1 VGRDTSGM
9 AGCWRAWC
17 ATREGQKALPL
28 AAGTPRATGT
38 RSPSGSL
45 TLTRLDYIII
55 KCFDLSLS
63 WFLEVPRADL
73 SVSPHLLPSTPPA
86 FVSYTVYKVY
96 LGLVLLSVHA
106 STSLEEDHGYVSVD
120 LPKSRKGEWLSVILS
135 PWSLNPLLF
144 LTHSPL

>member
-45 TLTRLDYIII
+45 TLTLIIII

-73 SVSPHLLPSTPPA
+73 SVPPHLLPSIPPA

-120 LPKSRKGEWLSVILS
+120 LPKSRKGE
-135 PWSLNPLLF
+135 
-144 LTHSPL
+144 

>member
-1 VGRDTSGM
+1 MGRDTSGM

-38 RSPSGSL
+38 RSPSGSGV
-45 TLTRLDYIII
+45 II

-73 SVSPHLLPSTPPA
+73 SVPPHLLPSTPPA

>member
-1 VGRDTSGM
+1 MGRDTSGM

-38 RSPSGSL
+38 RSPSGSP
-45 TLTRLDYIII
+45 TPRITIM

-73 SVSPHLLPSTPPA
+73 SVPPRLLPSTPPA

-120 LPKSRKGEWLSVILS
+120 LPKSRKGE
-135 PWSLNPLLF
+135 
-144 LTHSPL
+144 

>member
-1 VGRDTSGM
+1 MLPRELDKNQKSYCLFPMMVTLGGGERRGTTGACWLTWCRRASGRQSRRHLPGKPSRDGN
-9 AGCWRAWC
+9 
-17 ATREGQKALPL
+17 AL
-28 AAGTPRATGT
+28 TG
-38 RSPSGSL
+38 RGL
-45 TLTRLDYIII
+45 TLTI

-73 SVSPHLLPSTPPA
+73 SVPPHLLPSTPPA

-120 LPKSRKGEWLSVILS
+120 LPKSRKGE
-135 PWSLNPLLF
+135 
-144 LTHSPL
+144 

>member
-1 VGRDTSGM
+1 MGRDTSGM

-45 TLTRLDYIII
+45 TVLII
-55 KCFDLSLS
+55 KCFDLSFS

-73 SVSPHLLPSTPPA
+73 SVPHPSLTIYSSCLRLVHGLYSLPWPRAP
-86 FVSYTVYKVY
+86 FRLRFNVSGRGSRVSFGRLTQVTEGGMTFGDS
-96 LGLVLLSVHA
+96 LTLVTQPTSAPYPLS
-106 STSLEEDHGYVSVD
+106 SL
-120 LPKSRKGEWLSVILS
+120 K
-135 PWSLNPLLF
+135 F
-144 LTHSPL
+144 